1 MNYYT
6 NVINKYAVFEGRATR
21 KEYWMFVLI
30 NFIITICVGIISTIL
45 FIPHLQNLYSVAVLL
60 PSIAVGVRRLH
71 DINHSGWWLLLAF
84 IPIIGWIWL
93 IILLARKSDTGPND
107 LEKAQSTHA

>member
-6 NVINKYAVFEGRATR
+6 DVLKKYAVFDGRATR

-30 NFIITICVGIISTIL
+30 NFIISIAVGIIAGIVDFKALTSL
-45 FIPHLQNLYSVAVLL
+45 YNLVLLL

-71 DINHSGWWLLLAF
+71 DINHSGWWMLLCLF
-84 IPIIGWIWL
+84 PIIGWIWL
-93 IILLARKSDTGPND
+93 IILLAKKSEPAIV
-107 LEKAQSTHA
+107 L